1 MSWYI
6 WEDRKY
12 DDAAKS
18 NLWLGKF
25 DGSAGSTSSP
35 SYVSLSLSLCH
46 SLHQGAF
53 LPAHQQQPRRSAWY
67 LMDAISDML
76 TCWQP
81 TDSRNGDIMRAL
93 RRGGDKTQGCAW
105 GCLWYGRHN
114 GTTPTE
120 LAQLSKSKRS
130 IKTGRVGSGFSSF
143 TEGCPATSLKKSP
156 LNFNR
161 QPSKLISFAT
171 KNWGTKESTFVTHL
185 FIMI

>member
-6 WEDRKY
+6 REDRKY

-25 DGSAGSTSSP
+25 DGSAGSTSSL
-35 SYVSLSLSLCH
+35 SYVSLSISVTLFIKQH
-46 SLHQGAF
+46 SC
-53 LPAHQQQPRRSAWY
+53 QQPRRSAWY

-81 TDSRNGDIMRAL
+81 TDSRNGDIMRVL
-93 RRGGDKTQGCAW
+93 RKGGDKTQGCAW
-105 GCLWYGRHN
+105 GCFWYGRHN

-120 LAQLSKSKRS
+120 LAQLSKSTGR

-143 TEGCPATSLKKSP
+143 HRRMPRNVIK
-156 LNFNR
+156 
-161 QPSKLISFAT
+161 
-171 KNWGTKESTFVTHL
+171 KESFKL
-185 FIMI
+185 Q